1 MNTNPTPDEL
11 QAALTRLIEG
21 EAEPHDDALVAEMLR
36 AHPELREQLRQQ
48 LQLDA
53 LLRLEA
59 EPTAAAFVESV
70 VARTQPPADD
80 DAAFLRRV
88 TAALP
93 TASSDDVKKCSFRGN
108 WLSWRP
114 LTAAI
119 AGIVLGMFCT
129 SMVFAYVG
137 PSLGKVLT
145 LLQDSFESGL
155 APEVTGLPREIG
167 KWSGDFTEIVG
178 EQQGVKPASGKKMLR
193 FLRADYEGKVKPEG
207 SYMSDVY
214 RLVDVRAYRREFG
227 DGGAVA
233 QLSAVF
239 DAIAFPA
246 GESFDCS
253 VSLHA
258 LDAETA
264 LALRGK
270 QNANI
275 ARESLAMT
283 CSNRARLDRDPKTWQ
298 PVSAELRLPANTDFL
313 LLHLAVAHST
323 SSQRRVTFDGHY
335 LDDVRLTLGRRAP
348 LP

>member
-1 MNTNPTPDEL
+1 
-11 QAALTRLIEG
+11 
-21 EAEPHDDALVAEMLR
+21 
-36 AHPELREQLRQQ
+36 
-48 LQLDA
+48 
-53 LLRLEA
+53 
-59 EPTAAAFVESV
+59 
-70 VARTQPPADD
+70 
-80 DAAFLRRV
+80 
-88 TAALP
+88 
-93 TASSDDVKKCSFRGN
+93 
-108 WLSWRP
+108 
-114 LTAAI
+114 
-119 AGIVLGMFCT
+119 MFCT
-129 SMVFAYVG
+129 SVVFAHVR

-145 LLQDSFESGL
+145 LLQEGFESRP

-167 KWSGDFTEIVG
+167 KWSGDFTEIVS

-207 SYMSDVY
+207 SYFSDVY

-239 DAIAFPA
+239 DAFAFPS

-264 LALRGK
+264 LALRENP
-270 QNANI
+270 NANI
-275 ARESLAMT
+275 TRESLAMA

-298 PVSAELRLPANTDFL
+298 PVSAELRLPAHTDFL

-323 SSQRRVTFDGHY
+323 ASQRRVTFDGHY
-335 LDDVRLTLGRRAP
+335 LDDVRLTLGRRVP